1 MSKQNNKHESD
12 QKNFYGTVTVGEK
25 GQIVIPH
32 GARKNLKLKKSDKLL
47 VFGMHEDMLALVKL
61 SQIGKI
67 TSHLS
72 ETLDII
78 RNVSK
83 K

>member
-1 MSKQNNKHESD
+1 MKKQNYKNESD
-12 QKNFYGTVTVGEK
+12 QRNFYGTVTVGEK

-32 GARKNLKLKKSDKLL
+32 DARKNLKLKKGDRLL
-47 VFGMHEDMLALVKL
+47 VFGMHEDMLAIVKL